1 MQLICANYA
10 MSTDI
15 FPLEDRYDRQTFIQE
30 VQEQRAAELV
40 QVTHLDDDLE
50 TAFLHAAHTMTQ
62 NSEKKCRKGEY
73 VVHVVSME

>member
-50 TAFLHAAHTMTQ
+50 TPFLYA
-62 NSEKKCRKGEY
+62 
-73 VVHVVSME
+73 VHI

>member
-15 FPLEDRYDRQTFIQE
+15 FPLEDRYDRQTFINE

-40 QVTHLDDDLE
+40 QV
-50 TAFLHAAHTMTQ
+50 
-62 NSEKKCRKGEY
+62 NPS
-73 VVHVVSME
+73 